1 MKRTRF
7 VLKGDIAYSLNPT
20 TIRTVSDGYLVCLDG
35 RSAGVFE
42 TLPQVYRELPVL
54 DYTGRLILP
63 GLVDLHVHAPQY
75 TYRALGMDMELL
87 EWLETNT
94 FPEERRY
101 ADLDYAAKAYGKFV
115 DDLVHSPNTRACIFA
130 TCHTDATLL
139 LMDQLDRAGLVTMVG
154 RVNMDRNCSDI
165 IREESAAYSLQE
177 TRRWVEEARFAHS
190 TPILTPRF
198 VPTCSDEVLKGL
210 GQLQRE
216 TGLPVQSHLSE
227 NFSEIAWVKELC
239 PWSEFYGDVYDR
251 FGLFG
256 GENCPT
262 IMAHCVHSTE
272 EEVERMAQRGVFI
285 AHCPQSN
292 TNIASGI
299 APVRRYLDRNIPMG
313 LGSDVAGGAVLSIFR
328 AMADAIQ
335 VSKLRW
341 RLVDQALRPL
351 TAAEA
356 FWLGTAGGGAFFG
369 RVGSFAEGYELDAI
383 VVDDRRLAAVRP
395 FTVEQRV
402 ERAIYLSED
411 RDITAKFCQGRA
423 LFG

>member
-1 MKRTRF
+1 MKYTRF
-7 VLKGDIAYSLNPT
+7 VLKGDIAYSLDRT
-20 TIRTVSDGYLVCLDG
+20 TIRTVPNGYLVCIDG
-35 RSAGVFE
+35 HSAGVFDALPE
-42 TLPQVYRELPVL
+42 TYQNLPVL
-54 DYTGRLILP
+54 DYTGKLILP

-101 ADLDYAAKAYGKFV
+101 AALDYAAKAYGKFV

-139 LMDQLDRAGLVTMVG
+139 LMDLLDKSGLVSMVG

-165 IREESAAYSLQE
+165 IREESASYSLNE
-177 TRRWVEEARFAHS
+177 TRRWVEGAQFANT

-210 GQLQRE
+210 GALQKE

-227 NFSEIAWVKELC
+227 NFGEIAWVKELC

-256 GENCPT
+256 GEGCPT

-272 EEVERMAQRGVFI
+272 EEVERMAQKGVFI

-299 APVRRYLDRNIPMG
+299 APVRRYLDRGIPMG
-313 LGSDVAGGAVLSIFR
+313 LGSDVAGGAILSIFR

-341 RLVDQALRPL
+341 RLVDQSLKPL

-356 FWLGTAGGGAFFG
+356 FWMGTVGGGAFFG
-369 RVGSFAEGYELDAI
+369 KVGSFAEGYELDAI
-383 VVDDRRLAAVRP
+383 VVDDSRLDAIRP
-395 FTVEQRV
+395 FTLEQRV

-411 RDITAKFCQGRA
+411 RDITGKFCRGKQ
-423 LFG
+423 LF